1 MFNAVRM
8 DIYRL
13 IHTKSAYVI
22 LVIAMAL
29 AIAMSGMTALV
40 RSMATESIVE
50 TTDDVTMVSESDS
63 EIADEYDTASAES
76 SNGPTATVGLE
87 MDESD
92 MSDEVPTI
100 ADMVESDIAGLDL
113 AIFTVLFSTADLN
126 SGYIKSVGGQV
137 KCRGVLLFSK
147 MIALS
152 VFTLVAMALDVIV
165 QCIAT
170 PLFLHG
176 AEFGDAADLFKMLG
190 SQYVVTLLF
199 VYFVMAMAIII
210 KNNVISMIIAVCMC
224 TGIFT
229 LIFSGINILIEK
241 IGVKNFDIND
251 YLIVNQISKLDLS
264 ASAKTVGGAFAV
276 AAVWAVVSL
285 IAVYGVFKRRDI

>member
-76 SNGPTATVGLE
+76 LNGPTATVGLE

-100 ADMVESDIAGLDL
+100 ADMVESDIAGLDLALLL

-210 KNNVISMIIAVCMC
+210 KTM
-224 TGIFT
+224 
-229 LIFSGINILIEK
+229 
-241 IGVKNFDIND
+241 
-251 YLIVNQISKLDLS
+251 
-264 ASAKTVGGAFAV
+264 
-276 AAVWAVVSL
+276 
-285 IAVYGVFKRRDI
+285 

>member
-40 RSMATESIVE
+40 RSMAAESIVE
-50 TTDDVTMVSESDS
+50 TTDEVTMVSESDS

-113 AIFTVLFSTADLN
+113 ALLLAIFTVLFS
-126 SGYIKSVGGQV
+126 
-137 KCRGVLLFSK
+137 
-147 MIALS
+147 
-152 VFTLVAMALDVIV
+152 
-165 QCIAT
+165 
-170 PLFLHG
+170 
-176 AEFGDAADLFKMLG
+176 
-190 SQYVVTLLF
+190 
-199 VYFVMAMAIII
+199 
-210 KNNVISMIIAVCMC
+210 
-224 TGIFT
+224 

-251 YLIVNQISKLDLS
+251 YLIVNQISELDLS
-264 ASAKTVGGAFAV
+264 SSAKTVGGAFAI

>member
-87 MDESD
+87 VDELRH
-92 MSDEVPTI
+92 V
-100 ADMVESDIAGLDL
+100 
-113 AIFTVLFSTADLN
+113 
-126 SGYIKSVGGQV
+126 
-137 KCRGVLLFSK
+137 R
-147 MIALS
+147 
-152 VFTLVAMALDVIV
+152 
-165 QCIAT
+165 
-170 PLFLHG
+170 
-176 AEFGDAADLFKMLG
+176 
-190 SQYVVTLLF
+190 
-199 VYFVMAMAIII
+199 
-210 KNNVISMIIAVCMC
+210 
-224 TGIFT
+224 
-229 LIFSGINILIEK
+229 
-241 IGVKNFDIND
+241 
-251 YLIVNQISKLDLS
+251 
-264 ASAKTVGGAFAV
+264 
-276 AAVWAVVSL
+276 
-285 IAVYGVFKRRDI
+285 